1 MPDIT
6 APSFIRRIACM
17 LYESVLLLAVLFNA
31 GFLFIYLTNYPERS
45 DLRPALQI
53 FLASVAAGYFTWFWC
68 KSGQT
73 LAMKT
78 WRIRLEN
85 QDGRLLSFP
94 NTLLRFALAFVG
106 VALAGVTIWWA
117 LLDDDGQFL
126 HDRLL
131 KSRLVMVEN
140 G

>member
-6 APSFIRRIACM
+6 TPSFILRITCM
-17 LYESVLLLAVLFNA
+17 VYESLLLFAVLFIA
-31 GFLFIYLTNYPERS
+31 GFLFIYLTNYPQRP

-53 FLASVAAGYFTWFWC
+53 FLVSVAAGYFAWFWY

-78 WRIRLEN
+78 WRIKVET

-94 NTLLRFALAFVG
+94 NALLRFVLALTG
-106 VALAGVTIWWA
+106 IALAGVTIWWA
-117 LLDDDGQFL
+117 LLDNEGQFL

-131 KSRLVMVEN
+131 KSRLVIVEKN
-140 G
+140 